1 MLRAVA
7 LIFAAGLLSSCA
19 NPYEYRPNT
28 TPICDVPDWK
38 SMKTKLEQER
48 ALWKAQNISSYR
60 VGMGISPSPAPSS
73 FFELWVKNGATTSK
87 INALTGEE
95 VSKDGEFSSWASNVD
110 EYFDST
116 SAYFTQVASGNSFQ
130 SCININ
136 YDPKYHFIK
145 SMYSYPRDPSIAD
158 GSGSTTYSS
167 FRPLDATYNQTNKCL
182 TDYIPPDWTNLDGR
196 LKEVKDRWSLQKL
209 AGYRYRL
216 QLLGFRPAND
226 VWVTVKSGVI
236 SDVRD
241 FTSNQALPTAQWSN
255 FTTLDGLLEQVANT
269 LKNRSSCTQTNLITP
284 KNQNYPLEW
293 VWSEDSSQLADANGG
308 FRIPQLEGLP

>member
-1 MLRAVA
+1 MWRSMI
-7 LIFAAGLLSSCA
+7 LITVAGLLSSCSEIGDLFT
-19 NPYEYRPNT
+19 NPRCAKPNF
-28 TPICDVPDWK
+28 
-38 SMKTKLEQER
+38 SALKTQLEQER

-73 FFELWVKNGATTSK
+73 FFELSIKNSTTFSK
-87 INALTGEE
+87 TDALTGEKVLE
-95 VSKDGEFSSWASNVD
+95 GSQFSNWASNID
-110 EYFDST
+110 EYFNST
-116 SAYFTQVASGNSFQ
+116 NTYFTQVASGNGLQ
-130 SCININ
+130 SCITIS

-145 SMYSYPRDPSIAD
+145 SMITYPRDPAIQD
-158 GSGSTTYSS
+158 GSSSTNYFS
-167 FRPLDATYNQTNKCL
+167 FRPLDAAYNQANTCI
-182 TDYIPPDWTNLDGR
+182 TEYVPPDWNSLEWR

-226 VWVTVKSGVI
+226 VWVTVKSGVV

-241 FTSNQALPTAQWSN
+241 FSTNLVLPTAQWNNYS
-255 FTTLDGLLEQVANT
+255 TLDGLLEQVAST
-269 LKNRSSCTQTNLITP
+269 LKTHSSCTQANLITP

-293 VWSEDSSQLADANGG
+293 FWSEDSSQLADANGG